1 MARRI
6 IIKAPDPILLKKSRP
21 VDKFDDR
28 LFTLLD
34 DMKETLE
41 ACNGAGLAAP
51 QVAVLKRVVIVST
64 DDGYFELI
72 NPILKSSEGEQTGEE
87 ACLSL
92 PGKYGIVTRPE
103 KVTVSA
109 YDRNGKLK
117 KYKVKGFTARAFMHE
132 MDHLDG
138 ILYSERCD
146 KLESE

>member
-72 NPILKSSEGEQTGEE
+72 NPIIKSSEGEQTGEE